1 MHIFLNFVIDHDIEI
16 VRWCASWLT
25 VEACMR
31 NSYSSLSSLI
41 TSSDTRAMDGQLLS
55 GLFLF
60 NVNLIN
66 QMVALVLFYYLKESI
81 KDSEHVYKHSNL
93 LISILRLRSYSG
105 LAIST

>member
-1 MHIFLNFVIDHDIEI
+1 
-16 VRWCASWLT
+16 
-25 VEACMR
+25 MR

-66 QMVALVLFYYLKESI
+66 QTVALVLFYHFEESI
-81 KDSEHVYKHSNL
+81 RDSGRRFSDIDLVKVIFWIGHCRVNSSLSSPQSE
-93 LISILRLRSYSG
+93 
-105 LAIST
+105 